1 MLPPTPR
8 RKFLTSVLA
17 AGAGIGLSEILSV
30 PALARTAAATIT
42 PSRLTNHLVVFSGAG
57 ANVLAAHGTEG
68 LLLVDGGLAE
78 HSGDLLDAVYKET
91 KANKVQTLIN
101 THWHPEQTGSNE
113 RLGKAGTKIIAHEN
127 TKLWLTYPQT
137 EPGHDKPWGPLPA
150 KALPNETTYSNGKLT
165 FAGEEVTYGYLL
177 QAHTD
182 GDLYVYFPTS
192 NVLFTGG
199 VVSNEG
205 WPVIDFQTGGWM
217 GGLVDGLRVLEGVAN
232 DKTQI
237 VPANGPVMTKADLQ
251 AQRTMYQTISQ
262 RLNQALRKGVG
273 ADEIASLAPTK
284 EYDAKWG
291 DPKQFVDLA
300 FRSLWGHMAP
310 DA

>member
-1 MLPPTPR
+1 M
-8 RKFLTSVLA
+8 KSVLA
-17 AGAGIGLSEILSV
+17 AGAGIGLSEILPV
-30 PALARTAAATIT
+30 PALARAAATAIT
-42 PSRLTNHLVVFSGAG
+42 PSRLTDQLVVFSGAG
-57 ANVLAAHGTEG
+57 ANVLAAHGSDG

-78 HSGDLLDAVYKET
+78 HAGDLLDAVYKET

-150 KALPNETTYSNGKLT
+150 KALPNQTTYSSGKLT
-165 FAGEEVTYGYLL
+165 FGGEEVTYGYLL

-182 GDLYVYFPTS
+182 GDLYVYFPIS

-205 WPVIDFQTGGWM
+205 WPVIDFQTGGWI
-217 GGLVDGLRVLEGVAN
+217 GGLVDGLRILEGVAN
-232 DKTQI
+232 DQTRI
-237 VPANGPVMTKADLQ
+237 VPANGPLMTKADLQ

-273 ADEIASLAPTK
+273 ADEIAALSPTK
-284 EYDAKWG
+284 EFDAKWG
-291 DPKQFVDLA
+291 DPKGFVDLA